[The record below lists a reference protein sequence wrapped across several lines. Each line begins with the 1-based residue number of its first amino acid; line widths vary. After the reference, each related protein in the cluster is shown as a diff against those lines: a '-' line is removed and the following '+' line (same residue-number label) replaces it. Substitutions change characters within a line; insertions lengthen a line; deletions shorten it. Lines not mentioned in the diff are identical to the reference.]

1 MRILLFL
8 IYLFSSLSLADES
21 TYLQSSF
28 IFATRNFEEATPTNT
43 NDGIESWTEGFSIGG
58 GHRFSTSFAIEFEY
72 LKSDGF
78 KVQNQN
84 QTGEISVYAL
94 TISPVYIFK
103 PSFFPE
109 EMEMSG
115 KLRVGYTKMQGTNI
129 LGNNGKES
137 SLTIGLGVAT
147 TYRIN
152 KNWSGL
158 VDIGGL
164 WANEDIEDFDFI
176 PLQVGIR
183 FHF

>member
-8 IYLFSSLSLADES
+8 IYLFPSLSLAEEN
-21 TYLQSSF
+21 TYLQTSF

-58 GHRFSTSFAIEFEY
+58 GYRFSTSFALELEY
-72 LKSDGF
+72 LQSDGF

-84 QTGEISVYAL
+84 QNGEISVYAL
-94 TISPVYIFK
+94 TI
-103 PSFFPE
+103 
-109 EMEMSG
+109 
-115 KLRVGYTKMQGTNI
+115 
-129 LGNNGKES
+129 
-137 SLTIGLGVAT
+137 GLGIVT
-147 TYRIN
+147 TYQIN
-152 KNWSGL
+152 KSWSGL

-183 FHF
+183 FYF